1 MIKLGGL
8 VNLKPLN
15 EEGVFTATNKETG
28 NVSVFKSKAS
38 RDAAVKSGS
47 HEMRKDDKED
57 SVEKPSPKVNIFNK
71 DKEQPKSTQKATPQ
85 KRSAINKDMQKMLK
99 RKMNLTGDDW
109 EKFGKKIEKD
119 LEPEEYA
126 EYERLRKA
134 HDKAYWDYEKGVNDE
149 DGNPIPRDVR
159 WDREQAA
166 QKAFWNYVDGL
177 SKKQPKSEP
186 KSQPSNSFSG
196 NDIEDALED
205 SVQLDDFI
213 DANEDKFSKED
224 WQSLKSLKGAIQ
236 ALEGDITD
244 AEMDDDE
251 ELMEEYEAELEEKR
265 EEVKTI
271 LNKYKTTSSKKS
283 SSGTSSTLKKKLQNI
298 VTQGKNGSLSINDF
312 EKIGTEIAD
321 ELPSE
326 QKAEYDRLVGN
337 MKKTKQD
344 YYNSDKSS
352 EEDTWNKYKKSIAE
366 FYEYLDSI
374 SKPTENTSMKLKDLL
389 PEAETFTATNKK
401 SGKTVVFKSKDARD
415 SAVKS
420 GSHEMRKDDKAG
432 DAKNDKGGVNIF
444 KKAQEEPKS
453 QSPEKNYGKNDST
466 KVLTDFATGKLSFDD
481 LEKVVKHHNMGG
493 SINVMDLD
501 RTLTSPQTQAGL
513 KKAADSVGMSVDD
526 FKQKLSDLRD
536 KLKAQEEPKKDGPVK
551 DSSGGRAGN
560 PQVNKATKK
569 KAEELG
575 ITPSE
580 LGREE
585 YEKTM
590 VQAAVAALT
599 DSNYHS
605 EARQLIA
612 MIEDKPEW
620 KEDPRKSAPKIDSPE
635 YDEWQKSS
643 VYSSEYY
650 DADSATEELGQT
662 ASQEAGWN
670 GVDALDG
677 IAFELKTRGFVE
689 LAKKIQSVIKENTS
703 TRLKDLV

>member
-186 KSQPSNSFSG
+186 KSQPSNSFSD

-251 ELMEEYEAELEEKR
+251 ELLDEYEAELEEKR
-265 EEVKTI
+265 EEVTAI
-271 LNKYKTTSSKKS
+271 LNKYKTTSSKKGT
-283 SSGTSSTLKKKLQNI
+283 SGPSSTLKKSIKKI
-298 VTQGKNGSLSINDF
+298 VTKGRKGNLSPNDLVKF
-312 EKIGTEIAD
+312 GTEIAD
-321 ELPSE
+321 DLTPE
-326 QKAEYDRLVGN
+326 QKTEYNKLVDTMLKAKQEYDTSGMDSEAWR
-337 MKKTKQD
+337 K
-344 YYNSDKSS
+344 YIKSRNVVY
-352 EEDTWNKYKKSIAE
+352 D
-366 FYEYLDSI
+366 FLDGI
-374 SKPTENTSMKLKDLL
+374 IKPNESTSMKLKDLL

-415 SAVKS
+415 AAVKS

-635 YDEWQKSS
+635 YDEWRKNS

-677 IAFELKTRGFVE
+677 IAFELKTRGFLN
-689 LAKKIQSVIKENTS
+689 LAAKLQSVIKENTS
-703 TRLKDLV
+703 TRLKDIV

>member
-8 VNLKPLN
+8 IGLKPLN
-15 EEGVFTATNKETG
+15 EEEVFTATNKETG

-134 HDKAYWDYEKGVNDE
+134 HVKAYWDLEKGANDE

-224 WQSLKSLKGAIQ
+224 WESLKSLKGAIQ

-271 LNKYKTTSSKKS
+271 LNKYKTTSSKKG

-312 EKIGTEIAD
+312 EKIGIEIAD
-321 ELPSE
+321 DLPPE
-326 QKAEYDRLVGN
+326 QKAEYDRLIGN

-352 EEDTWNKYKKSIAE
+352 EEDTWNKYKKSIAQ

-420 GSHEMRKDDKAG
+420 GSHEMRKDDKDA
-432 DAKNDKGGVNIF
+432 DAKKDTPKANIF
-444 KKAQEEPKS
+444 KKDKEEPK
-453 QSPEKNYGKNDST
+453 Q
-466 KVLTDFATGKLSFDD
+466 
-481 LEKVVKHHNMGG
+481 
-493 SINVMDLD
+493 
-501 RTLTSPQTQAGL
+501 
-513 KKAADSVGMSVDD
+513 
-526 FKQKLSDLRD
+526 
-536 KLKAQEEPKKDGPVK
+536 DGPVK

-605 EARQLIA
+605 EARELIA

-662 ASQEAGWN
+662 ASQEASWN

-689 LAKKIQSVIKENTS
+689 LAKKIQSVIKENKS